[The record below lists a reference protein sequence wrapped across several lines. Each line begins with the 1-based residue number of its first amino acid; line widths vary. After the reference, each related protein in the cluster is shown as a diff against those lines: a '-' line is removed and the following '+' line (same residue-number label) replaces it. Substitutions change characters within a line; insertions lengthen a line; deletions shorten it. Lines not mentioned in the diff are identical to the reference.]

1 MKLILGMGLTG
12 LSVAR
17 FYSKKNIDF
26 RIADSR
32 LSPPMLQIMKQENLL
47 IDFHLGEWNKN
58 LLDDISEI
66 IISPGIAESEKIVS
80 WSRKKSIPI
89 ISDIELFGR
98 YAKAPIVGISGSNGK
113 STVTQLLGEM
123 AHNDGKNAVVCGNIG
138 KPVMDSL
145 SDDADVYIVEISS
158 YQLDYTNK
166 INLLTGVITNITPD
180 HLDRYGDF
188 NAYIESKLSLYSYCS
203 SNIVNLNESLVSKI
217 DLNAC
222 YAIDKHG
229 INCEFHANKDGNK
242 FIFFHGSQIL
252 MSSEEL
258 LVIGR
263 HNVENILAALTLGH
277 QIGLS
282 LKSMVI
288 TSKKFK
294 GIEHRLEWVVSLNGV
309 DFFNDSK
316 STNGISTITA
326 IKAIADKYKSVILIA
341 GGIAKKE
348 DYSELFQLINTKID
362 TLILIGQSS
371 AMFSKKI
378 NSCPVH
384 IVETMEHA
392 VALSKT
398 IALEG
403 AILLSPGCASFDM
416 FNNFSERGETFKY
429 FVLQE
434 N

>member
-1 MKLILGMGLTG
+1 
-12 LSVAR
+12 
-17 FYSKKNIDF
+17 
-26 RIADSR
+26 
-32 LSPPMLQIMKQENLL
+32 
-47 IDFHLGEWNKN
+47 
-58 LLDDISEI
+58 
-66 IISPGIAESEKIVS
+66 
-80 WSRKKSIPI
+80 
-89 ISDIELFGR
+89 
-98 YAKAPIVGISGSNGK
+98 
-113 STVTQLLGEM
+113 
-123 AHNDGKNAVVCGNIG
+123 
-138 KPVMDSL
+138 
-145 SDDADVYIVEISS
+145 
-158 YQLDYTNK
+158 
-166 INLLTGVITNITPD
+166 
-180 HLDRYGDF
+180 
-188 NAYIESKLSLYSYCS
+188 
-203 SNIVNLNESLVSKI
+203 
-217 DLNAC
+217 
-222 YAIDKHG
+222 
-229 INCEFHANKDGNK
+229 
-242 FIFFHGSQIL
+242 

-294 GIEHRLEWVVSLNGV
+294 GIEHRLEWVVNLNGV

-384 IVETMEHA
+384 IVETMEQA
-392 VALSKT
+392 VTLSKT